1 MLEAQSNWPYAIIF
15 FSFFT
20 MAKLVTEER
29 LLELKETF
37 SLYDN
42 DKNGSISTEEL
53 SMVYFP
59 ARARGPEGPAR

>member
-1 MLEAQSNWPYAIIF
+1 MYQHLRPNLNGPMQLIF

-37 SLYDN
+37 SLYDK
-42 DKNGSISTEEL
+42 DMNGSISTEEL
-53 SMVYFP
+53 SMVC
-59 ARARGPEGPAR
+59 